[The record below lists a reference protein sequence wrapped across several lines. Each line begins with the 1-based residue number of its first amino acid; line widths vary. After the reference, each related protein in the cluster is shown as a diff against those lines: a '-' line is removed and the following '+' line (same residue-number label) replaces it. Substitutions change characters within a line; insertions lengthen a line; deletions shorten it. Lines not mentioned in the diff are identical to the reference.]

1 MAYKQIVCGVTGSE
15 PSQKAAREAARLAK
29 ENQAALT
36 YVYAVDVKFLKGMTV
51 QLTPDFA
58 EKALEHLGGHILE
71 RAAEGAAAEGLDP
84 RKIIRTGAVLDVLK
98 DTLREEKADLLVLG
112 HEDRSFFEKILFGG
126 EVEDHVQ
133 ELIKQTGVN
142 VLVVK

>member
-1 MAYKQIVCGVTGSE
+1 MNYKKIVCGVTGSE
-15 PSQKAAREAARLAK
+15 PSQKAAGEAARLAK
-29 ENQAALT
+29 ENQAGLA
-36 YVYAVDVKFLKGMTV
+36 YVYAVDVKFLKGLTI

-58 EKALEHLGGHILE
+58 EKTLEHLGGHILE
-71 RAAEGAAAEGLDP
+71 RAEATAQAQGVTP
-84 RKIIRTGAVLDVLK
+84 RKIIRSGAVLEVLK
-98 DTLREEKADLLVLG
+98 QVIAEEKADLLGLG